1 MASTYQTNW
10 ENYWTQLF
18 DSGEPA
24 FWDVPT
30 NKELAALLPELKV
43 AFGVDLPL
51 VDFGCGNGTQ
61 TLLLAQHFSHVIGV
75 DISSTAIA
83 QARTRAQDG
92 QPQFQVLDATSID
105 AAQALHTTLGDANV
119 YMRGLLHQI
128 QPADRPSIIHSL
140 QTLMGTQGKLFLM
153 ELSSQAKQL
162 FQKLT
167 AQLGAPPPQLAQIFK
182 QGIVPADI
190 TPEEIRT
197 FFPEDQYKIKDMGN
211 ISYTSN
217 TTLPDNTPLLVPCFC
232 MLIMKIR

>member
-1 MASTYQTNW
+1 MTSTYQTNW
-10 ENYWTQLF
+10 ENYWTQIF

-30 NKELAALLPELKV
+30 NNELAAILPKLKA
-43 AFGVDLPL
+43 AFGEDLPL

-61 TLLLAQHFSHVIGV
+61 TLFLAQHFSHVLGV
-75 DISSTAIA
+75 DISSTAISQA
-83 QARTRAQDG
+83 QTRSQDS
-92 QPQFQVLDATSID
+92 QPQFQVLDATSVE

-128 QPADRPSIIHSL
+128 QPADRLSIINSL
-140 QTLMGTQGKLFLM
+140 QILMGTQGQLFLM

-162 FQKLT
+162 FQRLT
-167 AQLGAPPPQLAQIFK
+167 EQLGAPPPQLAQIFK

-197 FFPEDQYKIKDMGN
+197 LFPENQYEIEDMGN
-211 ISYTSN
+211 VSYTSN
-217 TTLPDNTPLLVPCFC
+217 TTLPDGTPLLVPCFC
-232 MLIMKIR
+232 MLIKKT

>member
-1 MASTYQTNW
+1 MTNTYQTNW

-24 FWDVPT
+24 FWDVQT
-30 NKELAALLPELKV
+30 NKELAALLPELKA
-43 AFGVDLPL
+43 AFGGALPL

-61 TLLLAQHFSHVIGV
+61 TLFLAQHFASVIGV

-83 QARTRAQDG
+83 QARTRAQNG
-92 QPQFQVLDATSID
+92 QPQFQVLDATSVEE
-105 AAQALHTTLGDANV
+105 AEALHTALGDANV
-119 YMRGLLHQI
+119 YMRGVLHQI

-140 QTLMGTQGKLFLM
+140 QTLMGMQGQLFLM

-162 FQKLT
+162 FQRLT
-167 AQLGAPPPQLAQIFK
+167 DQLGAPPSQLAQIFK

-197 FFPEDQYKIKDMGN
+197 LFPEDQYQIEDMGN
-211 ISYTSN
+211 ISFSTN
-217 TTLPDNTPLLVPCFC
+217 TTLPDGTPLKVPSFC
-232 MLIMKIR
+232 MLIMRI

>member
-1 MASTYQTNW
+1 MTSTYQTNW

-30 NKELAALLPELKV
+30 NKELAALLPELKA
-43 AFGVDLPL
+43 AFDGALPL

-61 TLLLAQHFSHVIGV
+61 TLLLAEHFSPVVGV
-75 DISSTAIA
+75 DISSAAIA
-83 QARTRAQDG
+83 QARTRAQNG
-92 QPQFQVLDATSID
+92 QPQFQVLDAISLEE
-105 AAQALHTTLGDANV
+105 AQDLHTTLGDANV
-119 YMRGLLHQI
+119 YMRGILHQI
-128 QPADRPSIIHSL
+128 QPADRPAIIHSL

-162 FQKLT
+162 FQTLT

-197 FFPEDQYKIKDMGN
+197 LFPEDQYKIEDMDN
-211 ISYTSN
+211 VSYTSN
-217 TTLPDNTPLLVPCFC
+217 TTLPDGTPLLVPCLC
-232 MLIMKIR
+232 MLIMRI